1 MNLSPMQRVC
11 DGLWVYDIHAAES
24 TPIYKH
30 LASRGTCI
38 TMNFSDKTL
47 VKKLAIVLVL
57 KLIVLLALWWF
68 FVRENRV
75 SIDERS
81 AAEQLLSSAP
91 STEQRKKP

>member
-1 MNLSPMQRVC
+1 
-11 DGLWVYDIHAAES
+11 
-24 TPIYKH
+24 
-30 LASRGTCI
+30 
-38 TMNFSDKTL
+38 MNFSDKTL

-68 FVRENRV
+68 VVRENRV

>member
-1 MNLSPMQRVC
+1 
-11 DGLWVYDIHAAES
+11 
-24 TPIYKH
+24 
-30 LASRGTCI
+30 
-38 TMNFSDKTL
+38 MNFSDKTL

-75 SIDERS
+75 SIDARS